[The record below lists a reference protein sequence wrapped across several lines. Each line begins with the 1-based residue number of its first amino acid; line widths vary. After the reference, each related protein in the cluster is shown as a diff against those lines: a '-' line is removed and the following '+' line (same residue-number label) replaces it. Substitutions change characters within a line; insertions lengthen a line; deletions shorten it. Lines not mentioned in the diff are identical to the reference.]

1 MARSPEE
8 VAKLPYRKNVGV
20 MLVNS
25 DDRVFVGRRIDMQGP
40 HWQMPQ
46 GGIDPGESPEEAALR
61 ELEEETGV
69 SRDLVRIEAENEGW
83 LAYDLPLELLDKLW
97 GGKYRGQEQKWFRMR
112 FLGSDDQVNIET
124 DHPEFAEWKW
134 IDQSE
139 MVDAIVPAKPISEE
153 ELAYMSGNDLNDEI
167 KRTRKAM
174 EEAAK
179 SLDFIEAARLR
190 DQLKT
195 LQEQT

>member
-1 MARSPEE
+1 MKDDELYRPCVGAMIINEDNKVWLGKRINIAHPE
-8 VAKLPYRKNVGV
+8 AKL
-20 MLVNS
+20 L
-25 DDRVFVGRRIDMQGP
+25 
-40 HWQMPQ
+40 WQMPQ

-69 SRDLVRIEAENEGW
+69 SRDLVQIETENEGW

-139 MVDAIVPAKPISEE
+139 MVDAIVPFKRDVYIAVLDQIGTVKP
-153 ELAYMSGNDLNDEI
+153 
-167 KRTRKAM
+167 
-174 EEAAK
+174 
-179 SLDFIEAARLR
+179 
-190 DQLKT
+190 
-195 LQEQT
+195 

>member
-8 VAKLPYRKNVGV
+8 IAKLPYRKNVGV

-112 FLGSDDQVNIET
+112 FLGSDEQVNIET

-139 MVDAIVPAKPISEE
+139 MVDAIVPFKRDVYIAVLDQIGTVKP
-153 ELAYMSGNDLNDEI
+153 
-167 KRTRKAM
+167 
-174 EEAAK
+174 
-179 SLDFIEAARLR
+179 
-190 DQLKT
+190 
-195 LQEQT
+195 